1 MAVFW
6 QVIYLSDK
14 TPVSPFIHKRRIF
27 FPMLTQP
34 QATTMLALQASMN
47 FKIDPDWVEA
57 QYPYLLAVVIE
68 GAEAIEHHGWK
79 WWKKQHKDLPQLQM
93 ELIDIWHFMLSEILL
108 RNDADEA
115 KAVLFLSKAITES
128 EQLES
133 LNFDGQDYRFKTLGL
148 LQQIELLI
156 ALAGA
161 RRIEIGLFSSIMG
174 LCELDWNSLFA
185 QYVGKNVLNVFRQDH
200 GYKEGTYQKDWAGK
214 EDNEH
219 LVEILNLLDPETGN
233 YNEQLYAQLGS
244 RYPG

>member
-1 MAVFW
+1 
-6 QVIYLSDK
+6 
-14 TPVSPFIHKRRIF
+14 
-27 FPMLTQP
+27 MLTET
-34 QATTMLALQASMN
+34 QANTMLSLQASMN

-57 QYPYLLAVVIE
+57 RYPYLLAVVIE

-108 RNDADEA
+108 RNDADEE
-115 KAVLFLSKAITES
+115 KAVMFLNQAIADS
-128 EQLES
+128 EHLQS
-133 LNFDGQDYRFKTLGL
+133 LNFDGQDYPLKELGL

-161 RRIEIGLFSSIMG
+161 RRVEVGLFSSIMR
-174 LCELDWNSLFA
+174 LCELDWNSLFS

-200 GYKEGTYQKDWAGK
+200 GYKQGTYLKQWNGQ

-219 LVEILNLLDPETGN
+219 LVEILNQLDPEIES
-233 YNEQLYAQLGS
+233 YKEQLYSQLES
-244 RYPG
+244 RYPGEAA

>member
-1 MAVFW
+1 
-6 QVIYLSDK
+6 
-14 TPVSPFIHKRRIF
+14 
-27 FPMLTQP
+27 
-34 QATTMLALQASMN
+34 MN

-57 QYPYLLAVVIE
+57 KYPYLLAVVIE

-115 KAVLFLSKAITES
+115 KAVTFLHHAITES
-128 EQLES
+128 KQLDS
-133 LNFDGQDYRFKTLGL
+133 LHFDGKDYPFKELEL
-148 LQQIELLI
+148 LPQIELLI

-161 RRIEIGLFSSIMG
+161 RRIEVGLFSSIMS
-174 LCELDWNSLFA
+174 LCELDWNSLFS

-200 GYKEGTYQKDWAGK
+200 GYKEGTYSKEWNGQ

-219 LVEILNLLDPETGN
+219 LVEILSQLDPEIES
-233 YNEQLYAQLGS
+233 YKEQLYAQLES

>member
-1 MAVFW
+1 M
-6 QVIYLSDK
+6 LS
-14 TPVSPFIHKRRIF
+14 
-27 FPMLTQP
+27 QP
-34 QATTMLALQASMN
+34 QAKTMFALQASMN

-108 RNDADEA
+108 RNGADEA

-133 LNFDGQDYRFKTLGL
+133 LHFDGQDYPFKTLGL

-161 RRIEIGLFSSIMG
+161 KRIEIGLFSSIMG

-200 GYKEGTYQKDWAGK
+200 GYKEGTYLKEWNGK
-214 EDNEH
+214 EDNQH
-219 LVEILNLLDPETGN
+219 LVEILIQLDPEIES
-233 YNEQLYAQLGS
+233 YKEQLYAQLGS

>member
-1 MAVFW
+1 
-6 QVIYLSDK
+6 
-14 TPVSPFIHKRRIF
+14 
-27 FPMLTQP
+27 MLTQL
-34 QATTMLALQASMN
+34 QANTMLSLQANMN

-57 QYPYLLAVVIE
+57 RYPYLLAVVIE

-108 RNDADEA
+108 RNDADEE
-115 KAVLFLSKAITES
+115 KAVVFLNQAIAES
-128 EQLES
+128 ENLQS
-133 LNFDGQDYRFKTLGL
+133 LHFDGQDYPLKDLGL

-161 RRIEIGLFSSIMG
+161 RRVEVGLFSSIMR
-174 LCELDWNSLFA
+174 LCELDWSSLFS

-200 GYKEGTYQKDWAGK
+200 GYKQGTYLKQWNGQ

-219 LVEILNLLDPETGN
+219 LVEILSQLDPETES
-233 YNEQLYAQLGS
+233 YKEQLYSQLES
-244 RYPG
+244 RYPGQAA

>member
-1 MAVFW
+1 
-6 QVIYLSDK
+6 
-14 TPVSPFIHKRRIF
+14 
-27 FPMLTQP
+27 MLTEL
-34 QATTMLALQASMN
+34 QANTMLSLQASMN

-57 QYPYLLAVVIE
+57 RYPYLLAVVIE

-115 KAVLFLSKAITES
+115 KAVVFLSNAIAES
-128 EQLES
+128 KQLES
-133 LNFDGQDYRFKTLGL
+133 LYFDGKDYPLKELEL

-161 RRIEIGLFSSIMG
+161 RRIEVGLFSSIMS
-174 LCELDWNSLFA
+174 LCELDWNSLFS

-200 GYKEGTYQKDWAGK
+200 GYKEGTYSKEWNGQ

-219 LVEILNLLDPETGN
+219 LVEILNQLDPEIESYT
-233 YNEQLYAQLGS
+233 EHLYAQLEL
-244 RYPG
+244 RYPS